1 MEWDKRQNA
10 NKKKK
15 KSRGP
20 DWSLDPL
27 ERKLRS
33 WDL

>member
-10 NKKKK
+10 NKKK

-27 ERKLRS
+27 ERKLGS